1 VKTNRRASI
10 RMRWSGSGETRRDS
24 PGPGTRSWRV
34 NVAVLAVVFAL
45 TGCGEGSEKASKMT
59 SFSTAESPE
68 AKAEIFSL
76 PADQMSHIQVVTVE
90 QGPLTR
96 MLRLSGAVEYND
108 FKTTPVI
115 TQVGGPVSRVVVA
128 PGEHVRAGQP
138 MLYIA
143 SPDYSLLR
151 SAYIKARDAFQLA
164 DKYYLRAKDLY
175 AHGANAQADLEQA
188 ESTRAQAQADFE
200 SSADAI
206 RILGIPD
213 PETIVSKAPSPEIPL
228 FSPVAGEVVDR
239 ECSVG
244 QLLAPGATQCFTLSD
259 MSSVWILV
267 NIYQKDVAYVHV
279 GDPVTIDNESY
290 PGVVRGKIEYISP
303 ALDPT
308 TRTLQARIEA
318 GNSGERL
325 KKEMYVTAQVQAG
338 VIPNAL
344 FVPNSSVLRDEQN
357 MPYVYLQTGNSQ
369 FARRDVTLGE
379 SQGGKTQILTGLQSS
394 DRVIGDGSL
403 FLQFQNSLQR

>member
-1 VKTNRRASI
+1 MNTHKGSAIGISESVCGESLRSSRGTGVM
-10 RMRWSGSGETRRDS
+10 RMSG
-24 PGPGTRSWRV
+24 
-34 NVAVLAVVFAL
+34 VALAAAL
-45 TGCGEGSEKASKMT
+45 ALAGCGGAGEKASKMT

-68 AKAEIFSL
+68 AKAELFSL
-76 PADQMSHIQVVTVE
+76 PADQMSHIQVVPVE
-90 QGPLTR
+90 QGRLART
-96 MLRLSGAVEYND
+96 LRLTGAVEYND

-151 SAYIKARDAFQLA
+151 AAYIKARDAFQLA
-164 DKYYLRAKDLY
+164 DKSYVRAKDLF
-175 AHGANAQADLEQA
+175 AHGAIAQADLEQA
-188 ESTRAQAQADFE
+188 ESNRTQAQADFE

-213 PETIVSKAPSPEIPL
+213 PETIVSKAPSAEIPL

-267 NIYQKDVAYVHV
+267 NVYQKDVAFVHV

-290 PGVVRGKIEYISP
+290 PGAVHGKIEYISA
-303 ALDPT
+303 ALDPN

-318 GNSGERL
+318 SNPGERL
-325 KKEMYVTAQVQAG
+325 KKEMYVTAEVQAG
-338 VIPNAL
+338 VIPNAM
-344 FVPNSSVLRDEQN
+344 FVPNFSVLRDDQN
-357 MPYVYLQTGNSQ
+357 MPYVYLQTGNNE
-369 FARRDVTLGE
+369 FARRNVTLGE
-379 SQGGKTQILTGLQSS
+379 SQDGKTQILTGLQAN
-394 DRVIGDGSL
+394 DRVVSDGSL